1 MGRVIIWIGGIFATI
16 GLVFVAV
23 AGWRYL
29 EDRSFAAAAVQRDR
43 NGHPDGGQQ
52 RLGRHHLSG
61 PVVSFRDAGGA
72 EHIFGSGVSSSP
84 PRYAAGDTVE
94 VMYDPD
100 SPDEAV
106 IDSVLDRF
114 FLALVFGGLGT
125 VFSAIGGGILFY
137 LFRKH
142 QIAAQLRATGLPIQ
156 AKVLDCYLDTS
167 LRVNGR
173 NPWRV
178 ACEATHP
185 ATGSRRSSRARRC
198 GSIPARTWPGSR
210 CACWS
215 IRRARTAT
223 SSTCPLVPRE
233 HDRLSGRA
241 CRTLAAIAGKKP
253 RFGCGMILYL
263 FG

>member
-29 EDRSFAAAAVQRDR
+29 EDRSFAAAAVHATGTVIRMEGSSDS
-43 NGHPDGGQQ
+43 DGTTY
-52 RLGRHHLSG
+52 R

-185 ATGSRRSSRARRC
+185 ATGRPQIFRSEALWVDPSADLTGKQVRVLVD
-198 GSIPARTWPGSR
+198 PARPNR
-210 CACWS
+210 Y
-215 IRRARTAT
+215 
-223 SSTCPLVPRE
+223 LV
-233 HDRLSGRA
+233 DLSPWFPEG
-241 CRTLAAIAGKKP
+241 AIG
-253 RFGCGMILYL
+253 
-263 FG
+263 